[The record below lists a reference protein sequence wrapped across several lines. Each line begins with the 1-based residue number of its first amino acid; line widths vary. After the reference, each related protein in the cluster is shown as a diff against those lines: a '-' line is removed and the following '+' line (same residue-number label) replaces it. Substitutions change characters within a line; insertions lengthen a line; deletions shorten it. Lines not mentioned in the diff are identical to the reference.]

1 MPIQITIPRLGWS
14 MEEGTFAGWQKH
26 DGQMVRRGDILFEL
40 EGEKALQEIEA
51 VDEGILRIPPDGPVT
66 GTVLKVGAVIGY
78 LVAEGELPPWAG
90 GAAPSVSPVAA
101 MPSAA
106 EKLDTNNKTS
116 DANDSSETNVP
127 VASPSVRRLAREL
140 GVSLKQ
146 VTGTGRDGR
155 ITDDDVRSGQTRPP
169 AASGSSEPRSE
180 NKSAGVEH
188 QAPFSTPRARKTA
201 KELGIDWTV
210 LRGSGRNG
218 RIREWDVREA
228 AGTRTVST
236 GPGQQQRQELAGR
249 RAVIAKRMQESRQ
262 KTVPV
267 TLTSRANAANLVSL
281 RNQFKAAGIA
291 PVPSYHDMIAKLVA
305 ECLVRHPL
313 IGACRDG
320 DTLVLP
326 DPENIC
332 LGLAVDTEDGLIVPV
347 LKNVRRRTL
356 SDLTRDS
363 IQSIDKARRGRLSS
377 KDLTGAIFTIS
388 SLGSQGID
396 GFTPIINTPET
407 AILGLG
413 AIRKIPI
420 VGDDDRVVVGQEMVL
435 SLTFDHQVVDGA
447 PAARFLQDLIRGI
460 ENPAAH
466 LLMQGP

>member
-51 VDEGILRIPPDGPVT
+51 VDEGILRIPPDGPAI

-90 GAAPSVSPVAA
+90 GAAPSVLPAAA
-101 MPSAA
+101 MPGAA
-106 EKLDTNNKTS
+106 KKTDTNDT
-116 DANDSSETNVP
+116 SETNVSA
-127 VASPSVRRLAREL
+127 ASPSVRRLAREL

-146 VTGTGRDGR
+146 VTGTGREGR

-169 AASGSSEPRSE
+169 AVSGSPEPRLE
-180 NKSAGVEH
+180 NKSATTEK
-188 QAPFSTPRARKTA
+188 QALFSTPRARKTA

-210 LRGSGRNG
+210 LRGSGRDG
-218 RIREWDVREA
+218 RIRERDVREA
-228 AGTRTVST
+228 AGAGTVSA
-236 GPGQQQRQELAGR
+236 GLGQQQRQELSGR

-267 TLTSRANAANLVSL
+267 TLTSRANAGNLVSL

-347 LKNVRRRTL
+347 MKNVRRRTL

-396 GFTPIINTPET
+396 AFTPIINTPET

>member
-14 MEEGTFAGWQKH
+14 MEEGTFAGWQKR
-26 DGQMVRRGDILFEL
+26 DGDLVHRGDILFEL

-51 VDEGILRIPPDGPVT
+51 VDEGILRIPPDGPAT
-66 GTVLKVGAVIGY
+66 GTVLKVGAVIGC

-90 GAAPSVSPVAA
+90 GSAPSVSPASAMVAV
-101 MPSAA
+101 A
-106 EKLDTNNKTS
+106 EKP
-116 DANDSSETNVP
+116 ETNVP
-127 VASPSVRRLAREL
+127 AASPSVRRLAREL
-140 GVSLKQ
+140 GVSLQQ
-146 VTGTGRDGR
+146 VTGTGREGR
-155 ITDDDVRSGQTRPP
+155 ITDDDVRSGQMRPP
-169 AASGSSEPRSE
+169 AASGSPEPRLES
-180 NKSAGVEH
+180 KSAAAENRL
-188 QAPFSTPRARKTA
+188 PFSTPRARKAA
-201 KELGIDWTV
+201 KELGVDWTV

-218 RIREWDVREA
+218 RIRERDVREA
-228 AGTRTVST
+228 AGAGTVSASV
-236 GPGQQQRQELAGR
+236 GQQQRQELAGR

-363 IQSIDKARRGRLSS
+363 IQCIDKARRGRLSS
-377 KDLTGAIFTIS
+377 KDLTGAAFTIS

-396 GFTPIINTPET
+396 AFTPIINFPET

-435 SLTFDHQVVDGA
+435 SLTFDHQVMDGA